1 MSIADFHTGDST
13 PVPREQRTTRVP
25 DSYQHLADSEIGLLR
40 IGSIL
45 LKRWRA
51 VLFVPLLAALV
62 TVGVSFIT
70 PVTFTATTSFVPEVR
85 SSPRLAAGLVGLSG
99 LASQLGVS
107 LGSDASQSPRFYA
120 DVAVSREILERLLL
134 SRFPAPAPRVTNV
147 DSATLVRILATGGR
161 NLSDSLQRGVTKLR
175 KRVSLN
181 VDNLTGIVTLRVDAR
196 DASLAANIANRLV
209 AYLNEF
215 NAQVRQ
221 SQAREKRRFVEQRAA
236 ESERDLKDAEVE
248 LRAFYENNRS
258 WQQSPQLVFAESRL
272 RRQVEI
278 RQDLYV
284 TLRREYESAR
294 IEEVNDIPVI
304 TVIDAAVPPQRRSWP
319 NRTLLVVLAV
329 TLGSI
334 LSALWAYGADYLERA
349 RQEDEPN
356 YLEFTGLVTR
366 VRHEVSGILRRGG
379 RGSPAE

>member
-1 MSIADFHTGDST
+1 MSVADYHTGDST

-25 DSYQHLADSEIGLLR
+25 DSYQHLAYSEIGLLR

-51 VLFVPLLAALV
+51 VVFVPVLAALV
-62 TVGVSFIT
+62 TVVVSFVT

-85 SSPRLAAGLVGLSG
+85 SPRLAAGLVGLSG

-134 SRFPAPAPRVTNV
+134 TRFATPGPRAADV
-147 DSATLVRILATGGR
+147 DSTTLVRILATGGR

-175 KRVSLN
+175 TRVSLN

-196 DASLAANIANRLV
+196 DAGLAANIANRLV
-209 AYLNEF
+209 AYVNEF
-215 NAQVRQ
+215 NAHVRQ
-221 SQAREKRRFVEQRAA
+221 SQAGEKRRFVEQRTA

-319 NRTLLVVLAV
+319 KRTLLVVLAL

-334 LSALWAYGADYLERA
+334 VSTLWAYGADYLERA
-349 RQEDEPN
+349 RQEDEQN

-366 VRHEVSGILRRGG
+366 VRHEVSGMLRRRG
-379 RGSPAE
+379 RGTPAE